1 MNPEAR
7 TMLPG
12 IAFRSFVQRFQEPTL
27 KEGFEDIYE
36 VNFEVRSCL
45 EASCIRIESTLT
57 LLDGS
62 QFKGT
67 DEQKKLWSRYW
78 ISKFST

>member
-12 IAFRSFVQRFQEPTL
+12 IAFRSFVQRFQGPTL
-27 KEGFEDIYE
+27 EEGFEDIYD
-36 VNFEVRSCL
+36 VNFEVSYPPRCHV
-45 EASCIRIESTLT
+45 RTFT
-57 LLDGS
+57 LLIFMAVS

-78 ISKFST
+78 VSKFST